1 MNAAAAQLDDFSDEG
16 GSPSG
21 RNKRVQANRL
31 SAQRSRQ
38 RKLQKE
44 ADLRQE
50 VDELNREISQHDA
63 EEKRLQAWEQSE
75 PSTWRCHNLSV
86 PPPDHT
92 T

>member
-1 MNAAAAQLDDFSDEG
+1 MRDAMQIDDFSDEG
-16 GSPSG
+16 GSPNG

-50 VDELNREISQHDA
+50 VDELNRVISRHDA
-63 EEKRLQAWEQSE
+63 EEKRLQALEQGELRKS
-75 PSTWRCHNLSV
+75 
-86 PPPDHT
+86 
-92 T
+92 